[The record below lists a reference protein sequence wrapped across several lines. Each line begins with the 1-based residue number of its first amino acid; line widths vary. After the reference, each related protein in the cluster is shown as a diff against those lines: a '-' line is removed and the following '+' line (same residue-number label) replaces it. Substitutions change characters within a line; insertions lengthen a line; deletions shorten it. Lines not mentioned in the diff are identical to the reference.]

1 MSYRFA
7 SLSSGLLAR
16 KGAAQPAMASHSGGN
31 PRLMMRED
39 ALTPMP
45 RLAQP
50 ESRPLPQPVR
60 DTAVR
65 DAFRPVEALEKAGF
79 SFETAPP
86 PFPPQRPALQPVLSR
101 IAPATPL
108 QAEPAARAPQ
118 KVEEASPSVAQQ
130 AAPMT
135 MDGCGAT
142 GACSMG
148 DPAVADPAR
157 RFHVSVRLR
166 QGHFVRLKIASAQ
179 LRRPSQDI
187 VAEALSDY
195 FRKLD
200 PNLFGDCACSREG

>member
-31 PRLMMRED
+31 PRLMRED
-39 ALTPMP
+39 ALTPMARSP
-45 RLAQP
+45 QP
-50 ESRPLPQPVR
+50 DQRPLSQPVR
-60 DTAVR
+60 ETP
-65 DAFRPVEALEKAGF
+65 FRPVEALEKAGYA
-79 SFETAPP
+79 FETAPP
-86 PFPPQRPALQPVLSR
+86 PFPPPQPVVPR
-101 IAPATPL
+101 VMPASLFQSPPL
-108 QAEPAARAPQ
+108 ARAPV
-118 KVEEASPSVAQQ
+118 KAEAANLSLPQQ

-142 GACSMG
+142 GACSIA
-148 DPAVADPAR
+148 DPSVGDPAR

-179 LRRPSQDI
+179 LRKPSQDI

>member
-31 PRLMMRED
+31 PRMMVRED

-45 RLAQP
+45 RLMQQP
-50 ESRPLPQPVR
+50 ESQPLPQPAPAREPV
-60 DTAVR
+60 
-65 DAFRPVEALEKAGF
+65 FRPVAALAKAGYA
-79 SFETAPP
+79 FETSPP
-86 PFPPQRPALQPVLSR
+86 PFPPQPVARITPPPAGIP
-101 IAPATPL
+101 IPPAAKATPGPE
-108 QAEPAARAPQ
+108 AVSTPAR
-118 KVEEASPSVAQQ
+118 VQ
-130 AAPMT
+130 AAPMV

-142 GACSMG
+142 GACSIA

-179 LRRPSQDI
+179 LRKPSQDI
-187 VAEALSDY
+187 VAEALTDY

>member
-31 PRLMMRED
+31 PRMMRED
-39 ALTPMP
+39 ALTPMARSAQSEP
-45 RLAQP
+45 R
-50 ESRPLPQPVR
+50 SVPQPVR
-60 DTAVR
+60 ETP
-65 DAFRPVEALEKAGF
+65 FRPVEVLEKAGY

-86 PFPPQRPALQPVLSR
+86 PFPP
-101 IAPATPL
+101 
-108 QAEPAARAPQ
+108 
-118 KVEEASPSVAQQ
+118 ASPTARIMPAPVFQSPPVAKAPVKLEAANLSQPQQ

-142 GACSMG
+142 GACSIA
-148 DPAVADPAR
+148 DPSVGDPAR

-179 LRRPSQDI
+179 LRKPSQDI